1 MPNYIYEGIPSAIT
15 LLMGKSKNLTP
26 EEFQTRMYPWPDTPL
41 HVPLATDSPIHRIVN
56 FLNLISKIVSTDL
69 QIKVSLYEL

>member
-1 MPNYIYEGIPSAIT
+1 VPNYIYEGIPSA
-15 LLMGKSKNLTP
+15 MGKSKNLTP
-26 EEFQTRMYPWPDTPL
+26 EKFQTRMYPWLDTPL